1 MAKSSDDGLP
11 FDGDAMPCEGEEEDG
26 EVTRAKNAV
35 LEGGRNHQGAGKLA
49 KWRDFMEISLHVT
62 CWSGCIFARVC
73 VFFGAT
79 FLCSTC
85 FAFNELSEIML
96 TWWSCKVSGRSRGYR
111 RSAVLGGPIWPPGY
125 GFFKVFLNLCISL
138 LWDCWSKVLWIS
150 HASHC

>member
-96 TWWSCKVSGRSRGYR
+96 T
-111 RSAVLGGPIWPPGY
+111 
-125 GFFKVFLNLCISL
+125 
-138 LWDCWSKVLWIS
+138 
-150 HASHC
+150 